1 MPSWPII
8 LTITH
13 LFGLALGAGGAFASD
28 WIFLL
33 SAHDA
38 RISRTETRFLSLG
51 SKLVWTGVTILALSG
66 LGLFLLDPTRLLAS
80 PKFLAKMSVVLII
93 ILNGISFHFLHLPRI
108 RRHAGEHFPSSDE
121 FMRYRFALVASGA
134 ISFVSWSSA
143 LILGAWRNIPFSYS
157 QIMLTYLVI
166 IIFGIS
172 IAWLSRKKLVPDE

>member
-1 MPSWPII
+1 MPSWHAL

-13 LFGLALGAGGAFASD
+13 LFGIALGAGGAFASD

-33 SAHDA
+33 SAHDS

-51 SKLVWTGVTILALSG
+51 SKLVWTGVAILALSG

-80 PKFLAKMSVVLII
+80 PKFLAKMSVILII
-93 ILNGISFHFLHLPRI
+93 IANGISFHFLHLPRI

-121 FMRYRFALVASGA
+121 FMRYRFPLVASGA

-143 LILGAWRNIPFSYS
+143 LILGAWRNVPFSYS
-157 QIMLTYLVI
+157 QIMLVYLVI
-166 IIFGIS
+166 IIFAIFV
-172 IAWLSRKKLVPDE
+172 AWLLKKKLVPN